1 MYPTSETYKEK
12 IKELY
17 QAWESRVDIEHS
29 KGTLHLDDKDIA
41 LGGMSVTEKTQPG
54 EDFGIGGTVA
64 SDLSLKILNRTGG
77 GNLLDPLK
85 VEGHNCSYVLIDDRY
100 KDAPVVQ
107 IKSTEPNKPN
117 NFGFR
122 FFNVLMK
129 DTSTFTISFYFKI
142 NKFVSEANMQGYLNV
157 KYKDGTE
164 ERHGLS
170 DSGIDWKDE
179 SNWGKWRVFTQ
190 TFQADKEIESIINL
204 YYYRD
209 YVQEGDILIT
219 SPKIEPGDQATPW
232 EDDYSDIDFTGAKI
246 KPYVQLTEDDEG
258 RNLLKRTTDKYQS
271 IDTGTWFNRLN
282 EYPKALNP
290 IEDFGLQV
298 GDTIVYRLYLKTNVD
313 VGAVARLTFYSDDN
327 YSDKTIITGNVI
339 SENSE
344 GYSSVVVTLT
354 EKMKYIDVNIQN
366 GKAGEINS
374 NIVEYKKPK
383 LEKGDT
389 ATDWRPAVE
398 DWSEPIPL
406 GIFNVDTQSR
416 FRSTIELKAMDNM
429 IKMDRPYSYSKLS
442 YPATLYQIYVDVC
455 STCNLLPATHNFLH
469 KDLLIKNRPEG
480 DLSCRDI
487 LGFVAQLS
495 GSFAKITRDGKV
507 ALKWYEPTD
516 LELGPMNRFEFKPSD
531 EEIAITGVMF
541 KESDDKVYLTG
552 SDEYVIDLTE
562 NPLLQGSYE
571 TVLPNIF
578 NKIKNIKFN
587 PYTAKWQ
594 GDPSVEAG
602 DMVKHIDVDKN
613 EFNTIIT
620 GSTYKYR
627 QAGNMEA
634 KAKSEVNKGYK
645 GSTSKKLANV
655 VQKIENNRIEVE
667 DKLTSVEQAQLNA
680 MQLMANMLG
689 GHSIVTEDAFYIA
702 DNVDL
707 SKAKKVW
714 KWGMGGFAY
723 YPDGLNNPP
732 STAVTADNSIVAML
746 VAANIVTAD
755 MVRTGIL
762 QAEDGNTW
770 INLNNSQFNFA
781 NMITWDGKEFKINFT
796 KAGVTLGVANLIR
809 RSKEKQSSEEYFI
822 AAYDLTEDWELDT
835 TYSIAI
841 KGNINDGQ
849 QFGIWANG
857 SATKVTTL
865 DYDEATGLY
874 KSTFTTPSTINSREP
889 KTLRVYNFPSS
900 GATSSSI
907 EWIKL
912 EKGTVNTDWTSAQGE
927 LDGAN
932 YTFDGLNAIFR
943 GAGIKIINAE
953 DYPVMESTV
962 DGLLKIMAQITTGYK
977 EGYNTSMIGNGIYFE
992 ARPPS
997 GNKYNVGYLT
1007 SGLNPFGATGDM
1019 EEGLFLSHNYGRHI
1033 AMGGAT
1039 NKGQPFTY
1047 LVLDK
1052 ENRLG
1057 YVPQFPVFFLLNTA
1071 FNART
1076 RFYGNMEM
1084 YGQAQVYNRITFE
1097 TGDSAKPSIN
1107 GYNNW
1112 LNLNAYNFSLNGTGG
1127 TNARFQYDAST
1138 GKSSFFTPL
1147 HVNKNFTCSGSKNA
1161 LQKTENYGER
1171 LINAYETAEYFF
1183 GDIGSGK
1190 LNKEG
1195 ECIIYIDDTFQECVN
1210 TEVEYYV
1217 FTQKEGQGD
1226 IWIKEKH
1233 ENYFIIEGTP
1243 GLKFSWELKAKRL
1256 GYEYD
1261 RLEQP
1266 DEFDLDIDDSVS
1278 FEKDIEESYEK
1289 DKELERIYGDKLKFD
1304 LSELLLEEVV

>member
-1 MYPTSETYKEK
+1 MYPTNDTYKEK
-12 IKELY
+12 VKELDRV
-17 QAWESRVDIEHS
+17 WETKVDIKHE
-29 KGTLHLDDKDIA
+29 KGTLHLDDKDIS

-54 EDFGIGGTVA
+54 EDFTIGGTVA

-77 GNLLDPLK
+77 GNLF
-85 VEGHNCSYVLIDDRY
+85 
-100 KDAPVVQ
+100 
-107 IKSTEPNKPN
+107 KPN
-117 NFGFR
+117 QRAIDRTNDKE
-122 FFNVLMK
+122 VK
-129 DTSTFTISFYFKI
+129 ISPTSFYITDSWGGYCERIPVGEKEKITISLWYKLRTDTPTNCTIHPIMYDNNGRVGTYAYTVKATSEWQYFEITFETYEKSLEMDLHFISREVDSRVWI
-142 NKFVSEANMQGYLNV
+142 N
-157 KYKDGTE
+157 
-164 ERHGLS
+164 GL
-170 DSGIDWKDE
+170 K
-179 SNWGKWRVFTQ
+179 
-190 TFQADKEIESIINL
+190 IESGE
-204 YYYRD
+204 Y
-209 YVQEGDILIT
+209 
-219 SPKIEPGDQATPW
+219 ATPW

-246 KPYVQLTEDDEG
+246 KPYVMLTEDDEG

-442 YPATLYQIYVDVC
+442 YPATLYQIYVDIC
-455 STCNLLPATHNFLH
+455 TICNLLPATHSFLH

-480 DLSCRDI
+480 DFSCRDI

-507 ALKWYEPTD
+507 ALKWYEPAG
-516 LELGPMNRFEFKPSD
+516 LELGPMNRDDFKPSD
-531 EEIAITGVMF
+531 EQIAITGVMF
-541 KESDDKVYLTG
+541 KESDEKTYLTG
-552 SDEYVIDLTE
+552 TDDYAIDLTE
-562 NPLLQGSYE
+562 NPLLQQDYSK
-571 TVLPNIF
+571 VLPAIL
-578 NKIKNIKFN
+578 NKIKEIKFN
-587 PYTAKWQ
+587 PYTVSKWQ
-594 GDPSVEAG
+594 GNPAIEAG
-602 DMVKHIDVDKN
+602 DMVRHIDVDGN
-613 EFNTIIT
+613 IFDTIIT
-620 GSTYKYR
+620 SSTYRYGMK
-627 QAGNMEA
+627 GSMEA
-634 KAKSEVNKGYK
+634 KAKSEINKGYK
-645 GSTSKKLANV
+645 GSTSKKIANV

-689 GHSIVTEDAFYIA
+689 GHAIVEGDAFYIA
-702 DNVDL
+702 DNVDI

-714 KWGMGGFAY
+714 KWGIGGFAY

-770 INLNNSQFNFA
+770 INLNNSQFNLA
-781 NMITWDGKEFKINFT
+781 DMITWDGKEFKINFT

-953 DYPVMESTV
+953 DYAVMESTV

-1210 TEVEYYV
+1210 TEIEYHV
-1217 FTQKEGQGD
+1217 FLQKCGQGD
-1226 IWIKEKH
+1226 VWIKEKH
-1233 ENYFIIEGTP
+1233 KTYFIVEGTE
-1243 GLKFSWELKAKRL
+1243 GLEFSWELKAKRK

-1266 DEFDLDIDDSVS
+1266 DNYDLGIDDSVS
-1278 FEKDIEESYEK
+1278 FDRDFEQEDKK
-1289 DKELERIYGDKLKFD
+1289 DKELEKIYEDELNFD
-1304 LSELLLEEVV
+1304 LVNLLLKEVA

>member
-1 MYPTSETYKEK
+1 MYPTSDTYKEK
-12 IKELY
+12 VKELDRV
-17 QAWESRVDIEHS
+17 WETKVDIEHE
-29 KGTLHLDDKDIA
+29 KGTLHLTDKDIS
-41 LGGMSVTEKTQPG
+41 LGGLSVTEKTQPG
-54 EDFGIGGTVA
+54 EDFTVGGTVA
-64 SDLSLKILNRTGG
+64 SDLSLKILNRTGA
-77 GNLLDPLK
+77 GNLLGGTDFKIKPK
-85 VEGHNCSYVLIDDRY
+85 TWSGTVKIIEGN
-100 KDAPVVQ
+100 
-107 IKSTEPNKPN
+107 PNS
-117 NFGFR
+117 
-122 FFNVLMK
+122 VLMTK
-129 DTSTFTISFYFKI
+129 GEVANYGFYTEYITNVIEGEKYTLSFECRTTDVTEFNYNYFMIEGESNTGLGDLGLTDIKTDGNWHIYTTTFTSPITK
-142 NKFVSEANMQGYLNV
+142 NNV
-157 KYKDGTE
+157 GFMLATSSGTQFE
-164 ERHGLS
+164 VKKLKLEL
-170 DSGIDWKDE
+170 
-179 SNWGKWRVFTQ
+179 
-190 TFQADKEIESIINL
+190 
-204 YYYRD
+204 
-209 YVQEGDILIT
+209 
-219 SPKIEPGDQATPW
+219 GDQAIPW
-232 EDDYSDIDFTGAKI
+232 EDDYSNIDFTGAKI
-246 KPYVQLTEDDEG
+246 KPYVMLTEDDEG

-327 YSDKTIITGNVI
+327 YSDKTTITGNVI

-507 ALKWYEPTD
+507 ALKWYEPTG
-516 LELGPMNRFEFKPSD
+516 LELGPMNRDDFKPSD
-531 EEIAITGVMF
+531 EEINITGIMF
-541 KESDDKVYLTG
+541 KESDEKTYLVGT
-552 SDEYVIDLTE
+552 DDYAIDLTE
-562 NPLLQGSYE
+562 NPLLQQDYSK
-571 TVLPNIF
+571 VLPAIL
-578 NKIKNIKFN
+578 NKIKEIKFN
-587 PYTAKWQ
+587 PYTVSKWQ
-594 GDPSVEAG
+594 GNPAIEAG
-602 DMVKHIDVDKN
+602 DMVRHIDVDGN
-613 EFNTIIT
+613 VFDTIIT
-620 GSTYKYR
+620 SSTYRYGMK
-627 QAGNMEA
+627 GSMEA
-634 KAKSEVNKGYK
+634 KAKSEINKGYK
-645 GSTSKKLANV
+645 GSTSKKIANV

-680 MQLMANMLG
+680 TELMANMLG
-689 GHSIVTEDAFYIA
+689 GHLIEDKKNGILYIA
-702 DNVDL
+702 DNTNL

-714 KWGMGGFAY
+714 KWGMGGFGY
-723 YPDGLNNPP
+723 SENGVDGPY
-732 STAVTADNSIVAML
+732 STAITADGSIVAML
-746 VAANIVTAD
+746 VAAHIITAD

-781 NMITWDGKEFKINFT
+781 DKISWDGKEFKIDFTNFDLHIG
-796 KAGVTLGVANLIR
+796 AANLVR
-809 RSKEKQSSEEYFI
+809 RSKEKQTSSTYHI
-822 AAYDLTEDWELDT
+822 ATYDMTEDWET
-835 TYSIAI
+835 NKTYSVTI
-841 KGNINDGQ
+841 KGTINENQ
-849 QFGIWANG
+849 KFGIWANG
-857 SATKVTTL
+857 ASTQVTTL
-865 DYDEATGLY
+865 DYDEATELY
-874 KSTFTTPSTINSREP
+874 KATFTTPSSIGNQEP

-953 DYPVMESTV
+953 DYAVMESTV

-997 GNKYNVGYLT
+997 GNKYNVGYLI

-1210 TEVEYYV
+1210 TEIEYHV
-1217 FTQKEGQGD
+1217 FLQKCGQGD
-1226 IWIKEKH
+1226 VWIKEKH
-1233 ENYFIIEGTP
+1233 KTYFIVEGTE
-1243 GLKFSWELKAKRL
+1243 GLEFSWELKAKRK

-1266 DEFDLDIDDSVS
+1266 DNYDLGIDDSVS
-1278 FEKDIEESYEK
+1278 FDRDFEQEDKK
-1289 DKELERIYGDKLKFD
+1289 DKELEKIYEDELNFD
-1304 LSELLLEEVV
+1304 LVNLLLKEVA